1 MDPTTGYLTY
11 AGFQQT
17 FVSPLVN
24 GSSDFVWR
32 SLQSFNYTLA
42 IPAGGTLLELTLVTP
57 PEFTDVH
64 RLDAESSLRF
74 AADAADSVDSFLTRL
89 FRAYM
94 RGACVC
100 AASPPATWCLIA
112 LTPTRP
118 LLPRPPLQ
126 SRC

>member
-57 PEFTDVH
+57 PEFSDVH

-94 RGACVC
+94 RGACV
-100 AASPPATWCLIA
+100 PPACRRSCTSL
-112 LTPTRP
+112 PP
-118 LLPRPPLQ
+118 LPHAPSPPRPPLQ